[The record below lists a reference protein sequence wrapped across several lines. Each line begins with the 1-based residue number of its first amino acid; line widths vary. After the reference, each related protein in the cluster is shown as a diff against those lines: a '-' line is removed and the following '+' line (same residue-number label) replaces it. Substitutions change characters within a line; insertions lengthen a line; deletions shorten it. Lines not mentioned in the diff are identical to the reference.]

1 MNNLTKVAAG
11 VILIAALVILGLV
24 ASRSTEPTYSQESVL
39 PPGFTVGAT
48 IQLDFGAPLWRIEEI
63 RGPWLKVTDA
73 SSEPMYTGMFWIN
86 GTTGRIWGVRHQ
98 SEPSLVPT
106 VPPRE

>member
-1 MNNLTKVAAG
+1 MNNLMKLAAG
-11 VILIAALVILGLV
+11 VILVAALVVLALV
-24 ASRSTEPTYSQESVL
+24 ASRSTEPAYSQESAL

-73 SSEPMYTGMFWIN
+73 SSEPMYTGMYWIH
-86 GTTGRIWGVRHQ
+86 GTTGRIWGVRQ
-98 SEPSLVPT
+98 QGDVLAVPA